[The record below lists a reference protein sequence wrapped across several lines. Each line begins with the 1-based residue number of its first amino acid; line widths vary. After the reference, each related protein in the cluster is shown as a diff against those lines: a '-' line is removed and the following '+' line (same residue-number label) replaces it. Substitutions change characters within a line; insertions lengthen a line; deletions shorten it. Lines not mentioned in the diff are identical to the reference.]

1 MSNSDSQIKN
11 IEVAKSTDAGG
22 MGHHDG
28 AGEDI
33 QNDNFRAEFG
43 ARLRGERER
52 MGLTQDEFA
61 RLGGVQKLAQLN
73 YEKGERS
80 PSAEYLNNLEPY
92 GVDIDYLMT
101 GRRPT
106 KASPQSIDI
115 ELLATIIAKIEAALA
130 RLGPDSPQNFKAK
143 GFAIA
148 LLYQALSTIGKK
160 DIRTIEEGAEV
171 AAKGIL
177 EDTK

>member
-1 MSNSDSQIKN
+1 MSNSDSQIKK
-11 IEVAKSTDAGG
+11 IGAAKSTNAGSRRS
-22 MGHHDG
+22 DG
-28 AGEDI
+28 VGEDI
-33 QNDNFRAEFG
+33 QSDNFRAEFG
-43 ARLRGERER
+43 IRLRSARER

-92 GVDIDYLMT
+92 GVDIHYLMT
-101 GRRPT
+101 GIRPS

-115 ELLATIIAKIEAALA
+115 ELLAIIIAKIEAALA

-171 AAKGIL
+171 AAMGIL
-177 EDTK
+177 DDSK